1 MRKMAATLRRMY
13 VHMEGN
19 SRDSRVCG
27 LVPTGTDVTAT
38 RLFPAWISDSS
49 V

>member
-1 MRKMAATLRRMY
+1 MATPLRRMY
-13 VHMEGN
+13 ADMEGN
-19 SRDSRVCG
+19 RRDSRVLG
-27 LVPTGTDVTAT
+27 FVPTLTWDTAT